1 MFKMTL
7 AFLAGAALLM
17 ATLPAAGQGPGPA
30 QAPAPQGA
38 GRQPMAQHA
47 GLMRAM
53 MHNPK
58 HLLAMGYH
66 KNLVGFARALERVA
80 RQGDTV
86 PRDFARTAVTEMRR
100 SADQMEIYHEEAAR
114 DLPAELKAQH
124 AAMAKM
130 MADHLTQMRGEL
142 AQLEAVTKAD
152 RIDSRQVLAHL
163 DPLFK
168 WCAQMSDGACREGGR
183 FWGGSRHGRQ
193 QKGGAPG
200 CGCPESCRGEC
211 NCQGCRDCGGA
222 DGPRMSQKHR
232 QMVEAFKKQD
242 VEISRLVDQLNRAPK
257 EAQQAIMV
265 DILTRI
271 VRQHEALAPH
281 LTGTAQGQRLGEAAG
296 SPTLTVPDQ
305 EDLDG
310 GDDDY
315 GMENEDLNPGDPDP
329 DDLQQDEG
337 MEQPD
342 LPPH

>member
-1 MFKMTL
+1 MFKTTL

-30 QAPAPQGA
+30 QAPAPQVQ

-58 HLLAMGYH
+58 HLLAMSYH
-66 KNLVGFARALERVA
+66 KNLVSFARALERAA

-86 PRDFARTAVTEMRR
+86 PRDFARAAVTEMRR

-130 MADHLTQMRGEL
+130 MADHLTQMRSEL
-142 AQLEAVTKAD
+142 AQLDALTKAD

-163 DPLFK
+163 DALFK
-168 WCAQMSDGACREGGR
+168 GCAQMSGGACREGGR
-183 FWGGSRHGRQ
+183 FWGGGWHGRQ
-193 QKGGAPG
+193 QKGGGPG
-200 CGCPESCRGEC
+200 CGCRECTCPGCRGC
-211 NCQGCRDCGGA
+211 SGTGGQ
-222 DGPRMSQKHR
+222 RMSQQHR
-232 QMVEAFKKQD
+232 QMVAEFKKQD
-242 VEISRLVDQLNRAPK
+242 AEISRLVDQLNRAPK

-281 LTGTAQGQRLGEAAG
+281 LTGMAQRQKPGEAAG
-296 SPTLTVPDQ
+296 NPTLTVPDQ

-310 GDDDY
+310 GADDY
-315 GMENEDLNPGDPDP
+315 GMEDEDFNPGDPDP

>member
-1 MFKMTL
+1 MFKTTL

-17 ATLPAAGQGPGPA
+17 ATLPAAAQGPGPA
-30 QAPAPQGA
+30 QAPAPQ
-38 GRQPMAQHA
+38 A

-58 HLLAMGYH
+58 HLLAMSYH
-66 KNLVGFARALERVA
+66 KNLVGFARALERAA

-86 PRDFARTAVTEMRR
+86 PRDFARAAVTEMRR

-130 MADHLTQMRGEL
+130 MADHLKQMRAEL
-142 AQLEAVTKAD
+142 AQLDALTKAD
-152 RIDSRQVLAHL
+152 RIDSRQLLAHL
-163 DPLFK
+163 DALIK
-168 WCAQMSDGACREGGR
+168 GCAEMSGGACREGGR
-183 FWGGSRHGRQ
+183 FWGGGWHGRQ

-200 CGCPESCRGEC
+200 CGCRGACGAECTCPGCRGC
-211 NCQGCRDCGGA
+211 SGAGGQ
-222 DGPRMSQKHR
+222 RMSQKHR
-232 QMVEAFKKQD
+232 QMVAEFQQQD
-242 VEISRLVDQLNRAPK
+242 AEISRLVGQLNRAPK
-257 EAQQAIMV
+257 EAQQPIMV

-271 VRQHEALAPH
+271 VRQHEALAAH
-281 LTGTAQGQRLGEAAG
+281 LEGMAQRQKLGEAAG
-296 SPTLTVPDQ
+296 NPTLTVPDQ

-315 GMENEDLNPGDPDP
+315 GMEDEDFNPGDPDP

-337 MEQPD
+337 MEPMN